1 MESKNN
7 LFFVYDLSIGKFVSQ
22 SLIKALKEGTIKPA
36 KEFIR
41 ALPNKNIGAIIYS
54 SPEKNVDEWYMF
66 IVNNISPSEQQE
78 IEEKAIKLKTQINP
92 NVVLK
97 KVNLNEF
104 VSFLEHVYTKIKLS
118 EKNATVKVPKMNEEE
133 QKDNTEVRQKT
144 AIQGNNMKE
153 EPLLDIDF
161 NTTAELT
168 IPPKLVDQVIG
179 QDQAVNI
186 IRKAAL
192 QRRNVLLIGE
202 PGTGKSMLG
211 HALSELLPKERLED
225 ILCIANLKN
234 PHNPK
239 IVTVPAGEGKVH
251 VEQAMEKARKAE
263 SFKHMMALLIPLSII
278 LITVIYSRSIDTI
291 LFSILV
297 ALFAFMIISQ
307 LRLRSEILVPKLLV
321 DNSNSDT
328 APFIDATGAHAGA
341 LLGDVRHDPFQSGGL
356 GTPAHERVEVGLIHK
371 AHKGVLYIDEIGTL
385 HIKTQQQLL
394 TAIQEKKFPI
404 TGQSELSSGAMVRTD
419 PVPCD
424 FVLVAAGNMETVRNM
439 HPALRS
445 RIRGQGYEIYME
457 TTMPDTLNNRR
468 KLARFVA
475 QEVVKD
481 KHIPHFTKKAVEEI
495 IVEARRRANR
505 KKHLTLLLRD
515 LGGLIRAAGDLA
527 IERKKPFVTEE
538 EVRDAKYL
546 ARTLEHQLTE
556 QYVKKRKEY
565 RLIITEGAKV
575 GRVNGLAVL
584 GSDSGIVLPIEAE
597 IAPASSS
604 REGRII
610 ATGQLRIIA
619 REAVQN
625 VSALIKKFLGHDITN
640 YDIHVQFI
648 GTYGVEGDS
657 ASIAIATA
665 VISAIE
671 NAPIR
676 QDTAMTGSLSVR
688 GEVLP
693 IGGITAKVEG
703 AIDAGIKRVIL
714 PKQNLDDL
722 ILSDDKKGKIEIIP
736 VETISEVL
744 REVLIPT
751 YVSLADRFIDLNME
765 PITKE
770 KSIINSTNP
779 TTPTTTTKFH
789 NPTKGL

>member
-1 MESKNN
+1 MESKND
-7 LFFVYDLSIGKFVSQ
+7 LFFTYDLESEEFQSNSLSQLLIDEKILPKKESLRSLPSKKIGGILYFPKED
-22 SLIKALKEGTIKPA
+22 LKEWHLFVVNSLPPSTQVQIKEKA
-36 KEFIR
+36 KLI
-41 ALPNKNIGAIIYS
+41 LQQ
-54 SPEKNVDEWYMF
+54 
-66 IVNNISPSEQQE
+66 ISPNSEVKIVDIDEALAFLQHFVTRLSLNQ
-78 IEEKAIKLKTQINP
+78 KKLFTQGSDMGETEP
-92 NVVLK
+92 NQK
-97 KVNLNEF
+97 KESALND
-104 VSFLEHVYTKIKLS
+104 
-118 EKNATVKVPKMNEEE
+118 KNNENKTVK
-133 QKDNTEVRQKT
+133 
-144 AIQGNNMKE
+144 
-153 EPLLDIDF
+153 EPLLDLDF
-161 NTTAELT
+161 KTTAELT
-168 IPPKLVDQVIG
+168 VPPKLVDQVIG
-179 QDQAVNI
+179 QDQAVEVI
-186 IRKAAL
+186 KKAAL
-192 QRRNVLLIGE
+192 QKRNVLLIGE

-225 ILCIANLKN
+225 ILCVANLKN

-239 IVTVPAGEGKVH
+239 IITVPAGEGKYH
-251 VEQAMEKARKAE
+251 VEQATEKARKSE
-263 SFKHMMALLIPLSII
+263 SLKHMMALLVPLTII
-278 LITVIYSRSIDTI
+278 LVTIIYTRDLNTI
-291 LFSILV
+291 LLSILV

-307 LRLRSEILVPKLLV
+307 MRLRSEILVPKLLV

-371 AHKGVLYIDEIGTL
+371 AHRGVLYIDEIGTL

-424 FVLVAAGNMETVRNM
+424 FILVAAGNMETVRNM

-457 TTMPDTLNNRR
+457 NTMPDTLDNRR

-495 IVEARRRANR
+495 IIEARRRANR
-505 KKHLTLLLRD
+505 KNHLTLLLRD

-538 EVRDAKYL
+538 EVRDARFL

-556 QYVKKRKEY
+556 QYVQKRKEY
-565 RLIITEGAKV
+565 SLIITEGAKV

-597 IAPASSS
+597 IVPASST

-625 VSALIKKFLGHDITN
+625 VSALVKKFLGHDITN

-693 IGGITAKVEG
+693 VGGVTAKVEG
-703 AIDAGIKRVIL
+703 AIEAGIKRVIL
-714 PKQNLDDL
+714 PKQNIDDL
-722 ILSDDKKGKIEIIP
+722 VLSGDKKDKIEIIP
-736 VETISEVL
+736 VENISEVL
-744 REVLIPT
+744 RHVLIPT
-751 YVSLADRFIDLNME
+751 YQSLADRFLELNSE
-765 PITKE
+765 VIKRENHFVPPNPSHGTP
-770 KSIINSTNP
+770 SPTSFTNP
-779 TTPTTTTKFH
+779 S
-789 NPTKGL
+789 KGL